1 MAESGKSLLRST
13 LAASAVLVLVAGLL
27 LPVAGIAY
35 ADSDISDLDWTTAKR
50 DNWNSNISSSLAP
63 RNPDEISNIWDFK
76 YGDFYQVTNIR
87 SSFPLAIGDYVYI
100 CTPEHLLKLTTDGKL
115 AAKADLNGKFPG
127 NGNTAWL
134 TYGDGKIFVPLG
146 KGSMQAFDAETMKSL
161 WFAPEFSVSDQPCM
175 PILYDDGYV
184 YSGQFQWGGGS
195 VSTGEFYCYSAE
207 DEDPDDELE
216 TKSPIWVMD
225 DDGEGGGT
233 PGFYWAGAAIIENY
247 ILIPSERGFVF
258 SVNKSASIDAGEPV
272 IEDTLFLYEGV
283 IRGSVVY
290 DEKRSSVLFVQQ
302 GDSSTYSGYL
312 FSVGFDSE
320 TGKFDKTDTNEDGVF
335 DIDDTLHY
343 YSDNWQRRITPVV
356 YGDRIYANCGGIL
369 VIDANSLELIYE
381 ARSTDMGLG
390 ELSFYHI
397 TLCDAYANEENDQT
411 VYLYTFTYTYPGVL
425 AVLEDNQT
433 RTEGELV
440 HMYTSVPSEFST
452 SNVTIGPNGSLYV
465 VNDSNTLFCI
475 ESAVYKNS
483 LDSEGGSGSSSIM
496 YAAIGVTAVALILA
510 ALIILKRR
518 M

>member
-1 MAESGKSLLRST
+1 MTSERLFSKT
-13 LAASAVLVLVAGLL
+13 ILAASAVVVLIAGIL

-35 ADSDISDLDWTTAKR
+35 ADSDISDLDWPTAKR
-50 DNWNSNISSSLAP
+50 DNWNTNISSSLAP
-63 RNPDEISNIWDFK
+63 RSPEEISKIWDFK

-115 AAKADLNGKFPG
+115 AGKADLNGKFPG

-134 TYGDGKIFVPLG
+134 TYGDGKLFVPLG
-146 KGSMQAFDAETMKSL
+146 RGSMQAFDAETLKSL
-161 WFAPEFSVSDQPCM
+161 WFAPEFSESDQPCM
-175 PILYDDGYV
+175 PILYDDRYV

-195 VSTGEFYCYSAE
+195 VSTGEFYCYCAE
-207 DEDPDDELE
+207 DEDPNSELE
-216 TKSPIWVMD
+216 IKNPVWVMD

-233 PGFYWAGAAIIENY
+233 PGFYWAGAAIIENH
-247 ILIPSERGFVF
+247 ILIPSEKGIVF
-258 SVNKSASIDAGEPV
+258 SLNKSESIKTGTPV
-272 IEDTLFLYEGV
+272 IDDTLFLYEGV

-312 FSVGFDSE
+312 YSIGFDSE
-320 TGKFDKTDTNEDGVF
+320 TGKFDKTDKNGDGKF
-335 DIDDTLHY
+335 DIEDTLHY
-343 YSDNWQRRITPVV
+343 YCDNWQRRITPVV
-356 YGDRIYANCGGIL
+356 YGDRIYATCGGIL
-369 VIDANSLELIYE
+369 VIDANSLELIYD

-397 TLCDAYANEENDQT
+397 TLCDAYANEENNQT
-411 VYLYTFTYTYPGVL
+411 VYLYSFTYTHPGVL
-425 AVLEDNQT
+425 AVLEDDQT

-465 VNDSNTLFCI
+465 VNDSNTLFCL
-475 ESAVYKNS
+475 ESKVYEDS
-483 LDSEGGSGSSSIM
+483 LARDDGNGTSPTL
-496 YAAIGVTAVALILA
+496 YAAIGIAAAALILVLLA
-510 ALIILKRR
+510 IVKRR
-518 M
+518 V